1 MSTMAIEQQPIAQAA
16 AKSSFYAGMR
26 VLPKAERTA
35 MYAIYG
41 FCRLVDDIADDPA
54 GAAPEQRAA
63 LQAWRADIE
72 SLSAG
77 GEPGRAA
84 VVADAFARYGL
95 EKADFLAVIDGM
107 EMDLDGMRAPDLATL
122 ELYCDRVAVA
132 VGRLSVKVFGMPDA
146 PGAALAHHLGRA
158 LQLTNILRDIDED
171 AEIDRLYLPL
181 EYLQAEGIDT
191 DRPAEAIQAPG
202 VDRVCRRLAA
212 TALEHYR
219 QAARILAAR
228 PAGRLAAPR
237 LMGAVYGELLQRMLA
252 KGWAPPRE
260 RVRVRKSTL
269 LWLLLRHTL

>member
-171 AEIDRLYLPL
+171 AEIDRLYLPR